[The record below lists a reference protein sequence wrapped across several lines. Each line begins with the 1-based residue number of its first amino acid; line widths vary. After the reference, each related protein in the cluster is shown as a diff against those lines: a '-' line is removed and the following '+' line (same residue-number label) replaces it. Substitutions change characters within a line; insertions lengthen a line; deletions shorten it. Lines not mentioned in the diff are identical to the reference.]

1 MHLLPCATIL
11 ARGVQR
17 SDALAILAQDRCI

>member
-1 MHLLPCATIL
+1 MHLLPRAANL

-17 SDALAILAQDRCI
+17 SDALAIPAQDRCI